1 MNNSSEL
8 YEGLW
13 EIITKDSVFFIGWFR
28 EAHAIAF
35 AKEVASHNIINKG
48 DMLVDIACGNS
59 LYPKTVSRTCNA
71 TFIGIDLSY
80 IALQESKRLLRGA
93 CPEHLEILRGAC
105 PERRKILPLHFVQ
118 GQNDRRRRALN
129 DKERKSLCSGLIQGE
144 ASQLPLASSKF
155 DVILSTHTLEHL
167 PRDKETL
174 EEFARIL
181 KKGGYLRLEV
191 PNSKK
196 QVSPLFRP
204 LERRLDKLGHLREY
218 HPSDLITLLSQC
230 HFSVCQIYYTD
241 FLLFWFFSSLEEYL
255 RPIIRLF
262 KLDKAMH
269 KLLPQNGPA
278 QHALASTL
286 SRLILL
292 ENRLLKKNPRG
303 MNICCIAQRAD

>member
-80 IALQESKRLLRGA
+80 IALQESKRLF
-93 CPEHLEILRGAC
+93 RGAC
-105 PERRKILPLHFVQ
+105 PERREILPLHFVQ
-118 GQNDRRRRALN
+118 GQNDKKRRAQNDRRRRARN
-129 DKERKSLCSGLIQGE
+129 DKEGKSLCSGLIQGE

-181 KKGGYLRLEV
+181 KRGGYLRLEV

-255 RPIIRLF
+255 RPIIKLF
-262 KLDKAMH
+262 KLDKTMR
-269 KLLPQNGPA
+269 KLLPQNGAA
-278 QHALASTL
+278 QHALASAL

>member
-1 MNNSSEL
+1 MSTNSSEL

-13 EIITKDSVFFIGWFR
+13 ETITKDSLFFIGWFR

-35 AKEVASHNIINKG
+35 AKEIASHNIISQG
-48 DMLVDIACGNS
+48 DKLADIACGNS
-59 LYPKTVSRTCNA
+59 LYPKVVSRICGT
-71 TFIGIDLSY
+71 TFVGIDLSY
-80 IALQESKRLLRGA
+80 TALQETRRLLRSARNDKA
-93 CPEHLEILRGAC
+93 CPI
-105 PERRKILPLHFVQ
+105 
-118 GQNDRRRRALN
+118 
-129 DKERKSLCSGLIQGE
+129 LCSGLIQTE
-144 ASQLPLASSKF
+144 ASQLPLASSTF
-155 DVILSTHTLEHL
+155 DIILSTHTLEHL
-167 PRDKETL
+167 SRDKETL

-196 QVSPLFRP
+196 QMAPLFRP

-218 HPSDLITLLSQC
+218 HPSDLITLLSHC

-241 FLLFWFFSSLEEYL
+241 FLLFWFFSSIEEYL

-292 ENRLLKKNPRG
+292 ENKLLKKNPRG

>member
-1 MNNSSEL
+1 MSTNSSEL

-13 EIITKDSVFFIGWFR
+13 ETITKDSLFFIGWFR

-35 AKEVASHNIINKG
+35 AKEIASHNIISKG
-48 DMLVDIACGNS
+48 DKLADIACGNS
-59 LYPKTVSRTCNA
+59 LYPKVVSRICGT

-80 IALQESKRLLRGA
+80 IALQESRRLLRSA
-93 CPEHLEILRGAC
+93 R
-105 PERRKILPLHFVQ
+105 
-118 GQNDRRRRALN
+118 N
-129 DKERKSLCSGLIQGE
+129 DKEGKSLCSGLIQTE
-144 ASQLPLASSKF
+144 ASQLPLASSTF
-155 DVILSTHTLEHL
+155 DIILSTHTLEHL

-218 HPSDLITLLSQC
+218 HPSDLITLLSHC

-241 FLLFWFFSSLEEYL
+241 FLLFWFFSSVEEYL

-278 QHALASTL
+278 QHALASAL

-292 ENRLLKKNPRG
+292 ENKLLKKNPRG

>member
-1 MNNSSEL
+1 LSTNSSEL

-13 EIITKDSVFFIGWFR
+13 ETITKDSLFFIGWFR

-35 AKEVASHNIINKG
+35 AKEVASHNIISKG
-48 DMLVDIACGNS
+48 DKLADIACGNS
-59 LYPKTVSRTCNA
+59 LYPKTVSRICST

-80 IALQESKRLLRGA
+80 IALQESRRLLRSA
-93 CPEHLEILRGAC
+93 R
-105 PERRKILPLHFVQ
+105 
-118 GQNDRRRRALN
+118 N
-129 DKERKSLCSGLIQGE
+129 DKEGKSLCSGLIQTE
-144 ASQLPLASSKF
+144 ASQLPLASSTF
-155 DVILSTHTLEHL
+155 DIILSTHTLEHL

-218 HPSDLITLLSQC
+218 HPSDLITLLSHC

-241 FLLFWFFSSLEEYL
+241 FLLFWFFSSVEEYL

-278 QHALASTL
+278 QHALASAL

-292 ENRLLKKNPRG
+292 ENKLLKKNPRG
-303 MNICCIAQRAD
+303 MNICCIAQRTD

>member
-1 MNNSSEL
+1 LSTNSSEL

-13 EIITKDSVFFIGWFR
+13 KTITKDSLFFIGWFR

-35 AKEVASHNIINKG
+35 AKEIASHNIISQG
-48 DMLVDIACGNS
+48 DKLADIACGNS
-59 LYPKTVSRTCNA
+59 LYPKVVSRICGT
-71 TFIGIDLSY
+71 TFVGIDLSY
-80 IALQESKRLLRGA
+80 IALQESRRLLRSARNDKA
-93 CPEHLEILRGAC
+93 CPI
-105 PERRKILPLHFVQ
+105 
-118 GQNDRRRRALN
+118 
-129 DKERKSLCSGLIQGE
+129 LCSGLIQTE
-144 ASQLPLASSKF
+144 ASQLPLASSTF
-155 DVILSTHTLEHL
+155 DIILSTHTLEHL

-218 HPSDLITLLSQC
+218 HPSDLITLLSHC

-241 FLLFWFFSSLEEYL
+241 FLLFWFFSSVEEYL

-262 KLDKAMH
+262 KLDKAMQ

-278 QHALASTL
+278 QHALASAL

-292 ENRLLKKNPRG
+292 ENKLLKKNPRG
-303 MNICCIAQRAD
+303 MNICCIAQRTD

>member
-1 MNNSSEL
+1 LSTNSSEL

-13 EIITKDSVFFIGWFR
+13 ETITKDSLFFIGWFR

-35 AKEVASHNIINKG
+35 AKEIASHNIISKG
-48 DMLVDIACGNS
+48 DKLADIACGNS
-59 LYPKTVSRTCNA
+59 LYPKVVSRICGT

-80 IALQESKRLLRGA
+80 TALQESRRLLRGVY
-93 CPEHLEILRGAC
+93 
-105 PERRKILPLHFVQ
+105 PERDSSVASLP
-118 GQNDRRRRALN
+118 QNDTKRRARN
-129 DKERKSLCSGLIQGE
+129 DKEGKSLCSGLIQTE
-144 ASQLPLASSKF
+144 ASQLPLASSTF
-155 DVILSTHTLEHL
+155 DIILSTHTLEHL

-218 HPSDLITLLSQC
+218 HPSDLITLLSHC

-241 FLLFWFFSSLEEYL
+241 FLLFWFFSSVEEYL

-278 QHALASTL
+278 QHALASAL

-292 ENRLLKKNPRG
+292 ENKLLKKNPRG

>member
-1 MNNSSEL
+1 MSTNSSEL

-13 EIITKDSVFFIGWFR
+13 ETITKDSLFFIGWFR

-35 AKEVASHNIINKG
+35 AKEVASHNIISKG
-48 DMLVDIACGNS
+48 DKLADIACGNS
-59 LYPKTVSRTCNA
+59 LYPKTVSRICST

-80 IALQESKRLLRGA
+80 IALQESRRLLRSA
-93 CPEHLEILRGAC
+93 R
-105 PERRKILPLHFVQ
+105 
-118 GQNDRRRRALN
+118 N
-129 DKERKSLCSGLIQGE
+129 DKEEKSLCSGLIQGE
-144 ASQLPLASSKF
+144 ASQLPLASSTF
-155 DVILSTHTLEHL
+155 DIILSTHTLEHL

-218 HPSDLITLLSQC
+218 HPSDLITLLSHC

-241 FLLFWFFSSLEEYL
+241 FLLFWFFSSIEEYL

-292 ENRLLKKNPRG
+292 ENKLLKKNPRG
-303 MNICCIAQRAD
+303 MNICCIAQRTD

>member
-1 MNNSSEL
+1 MSTNSSEL

-13 EIITKDSVFFIGWFR
+13 KTITKDSLFFIGWFR

-35 AKEVASHNIINKG
+35 AKEIASHNIISQG
-48 DMLVDIACGNS
+48 DKLADIACGNS
-59 LYPKTVSRTCNA
+59 LYPKTVSRICGT
-71 TFIGIDLSY
+71 TFVGIDLSY
-80 IALQESKRLLRGA
+80 IALQESRRLLRSARNDKA
-93 CPEHLEILRGAC
+93 CPI
-105 PERRKILPLHFVQ
+105 
-118 GQNDRRRRALN
+118 
-129 DKERKSLCSGLIQGE
+129 LCSGLIQTE
-144 ASQLPLASSKF
+144 ASQLPLASSTF
-155 DVILSTHTLEHL
+155 DIILSTHTLEHL

-218 HPSDLITLLSQC
+218 HPSDLITLLSHC

-241 FLLFWFFSSLEEYL
+241 FLLFWFFSSIEEYL

-278 QHALASTL
+278 QHALASAL

-292 ENRLLKKNPRG
+292 ENKLLKKNPRG
-303 MNICCIAQRAD
+303 MNICCIAQRTD

>member
-1 MNNSSEL
+1 LSTNSSEL

-13 EIITKDSVFFIGWFR
+13 ETITKDSLFFIGWFR

-35 AKEVASHNIINKG
+35 AKEVASHNIISKG
-48 DMLVDIACGNS
+48 DKLADIACGNS
-59 LYPKTVSRTCNA
+59 LYPKTVSRICST

-80 IALQESKRLLRGA
+80 IALQESRRLLRSA
-93 CPEHLEILRGAC
+93 R
-105 PERRKILPLHFVQ
+105 
-118 GQNDRRRRALN
+118 N
-129 DKERKSLCSGLIQGE
+129 DKEGKSLCSGLIQTE
-144 ASQLPLASSKF
+144 ASQLPLASSTF
-155 DVILSTHTLEHL
+155 DIILSTHTLEHL

-218 HPSDLITLLSQC
+218 HPSDLITLLSHC

-241 FLLFWFFSSLEEYL
+241 FLLFWFFSYIEEYL

-278 QHALASTL
+278 QHALASAL

-292 ENRLLKKNPRG
+292 ENKLLKKNPRG
-303 MNICCIAQRAD
+303 MNICCIAQRTD

>member
-1 MNNSSEL
+1 LSTNSSEL

-13 EIITKDSVFFIGWFR
+13 ETITKDSLFFIGWFR

-35 AKEVASHNIINKG
+35 AKEIASHNIISQG
-48 DMLVDIACGNS
+48 DKLADIACGNS
-59 LYPKTVSRTCNA
+59 LYPKGVSRICGT
-71 TFIGIDLSY
+71 TFVGIDLSY
-80 IALQESKRLLRGA
+80 TALQETRRLLRSARNDKA
-93 CPEHLEILRGAC
+93 CPI
-105 PERRKILPLHFVQ
+105 
-118 GQNDRRRRALN
+118 
-129 DKERKSLCSGLIQGE
+129 LCSGLIQTE
-144 ASQLPLASSKF
+144 ASQLPLASSTF
-155 DVILSTHTLEHL
+155 DIILSTHTLEHL
-167 PRDKETL
+167 SRDKETL

-196 QVSPLFRP
+196 QMAPLFRP

-218 HPSDLITLLSQC
+218 HPSDLITLLSHC

-241 FLLFWFFSSLEEYL
+241 FLLFWFFSSIEEYL

-292 ENRLLKKNPRG
+292 ENKLLKKNPRG
-303 MNICCIAQRAD
+303 MNICCIAQRTD

>member
-1 MNNSSEL
+1 LSTNSSEL

-13 EIITKDSVFFIGWFR
+13 KTITKDSLFFIGWFR

-35 AKEVASHNIINKG
+35 AKEVASHNIISKG
-48 DMLVDIACGNS
+48 DKLADIACGNS
-59 LYPKTVSRTCNA
+59 LYPKTVSRICST

-80 IALQESKRLLRGA
+80 IALQESRRLLRSA
-93 CPEHLEILRGAC
+93 R
-105 PERRKILPLHFVQ
+105 
-118 GQNDRRRRALN
+118 N
-129 DKERKSLCSGLIQGE
+129 DKEGKSLCSGLIQTE
-144 ASQLPLASSKF
+144 ASQLPLASSTF
-155 DVILSTHTLEHL
+155 DIILSTHTLEHL

-218 HPSDLITLLSQC
+218 HPSDLITLLSHC

-241 FLLFWFFSSLEEYL
+241 FLLFWFFSSIEEYL

-278 QHALASTL
+278 QHALASAL

-292 ENRLLKKNPRG
+292 ENKLLKKNPRG
-303 MNICCIAQRAD
+303 MNICCIAQRTD